1 MHRSLQQSSRA
12 RGGSNRGYQLSRDE
26 SPVRQRIKYDPKTS
40 SSLPW
45 YSPRLNTSPHKIS
58 RPDVAPKCP
67 HPAVFGTHPVGPCA
81 RAALGPSLP
90 AHTRRRRW
98 RCPCEF
104 VSVSIIH
111 PRPTLSILI
120 PKPFAQNEEFRSALE
135 EERMPHAALGV
146 PPPAAAS
153 AGCRFRRCRS
163 SSCVLRER
171 SRCASV
177 CSRPSSASSSRAR
190 TWDTQRCSLG
200 T

>member
-1 MHRSLQQSSRA
+1 MILTTHRVSI
-12 RGGSNRGYQLSRDE
+12 
-26 SPVRQRIKYDPKTS
+26 PH
-40 SSLPW
+40 
-45 YSPRLNTSPHKIS
+45 HKIA

-67 HPAVFGTHPVGPCA
+67 HPAVGTHLHERLCRACA

-177 CSRPSSASSSRAR
+177 CSRPSSVSSSRAR
-190 TWDTQRCSLG
+190 TWDTQDCSLATSG
-200 T
+200 CFTARLERAAWRAPRAVRAAPAPLCARR